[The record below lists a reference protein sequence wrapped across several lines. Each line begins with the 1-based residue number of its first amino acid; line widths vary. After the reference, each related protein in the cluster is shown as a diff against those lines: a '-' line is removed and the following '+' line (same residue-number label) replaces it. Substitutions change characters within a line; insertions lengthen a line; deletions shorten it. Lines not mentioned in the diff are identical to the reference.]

1 MKQEA
6 FQMSLLLDYYGGL
19 LTEKQK
25 TYFDLY
31 YNQDLSL
38 GEIAE
43 QEGVSRQS
51 IHDTIARTQAILRT
65 TEEAAGCLAMA
76 RRTHDAAREVIGLAQ
91 GLQQHADPEVRRCA
105 QGILSAAS
113 QLLKE

>member
-6 FQMSLLLDYYGGL
+6 FTMSLLLDYYGAL
-19 LTEKQK
+19 LTDKQK

-43 QEGVSRQS
+43 QEGISRQGV
-51 IHDTIARTQAILRT
+51 HDAISRTEAILRGM
-65 TEEAAGCLAMA
+65 EEATGCLKQA
-76 RRTHDAAREVIGLAQ
+76 RSLRKLRQEITAA
-91 GLQQHADPEVRRCA
+91 
-105 QGILSAAS
+105 AAP
-113 QLLKE
+113 LLKHEDPNVRQSAQRICAALSSVKE

>member
-31 YNQDLSL
+31 YNQDFSL

-51 IHDTIARTQAILRT
+51 IHDTIARTQSILLA
-65 TEEAAGCLAMA
+65 TEEAAGCVAMA
-76 RRTHDAAREVIGLAQ
+76 RRMHDAAREVIALAQ
-91 GLQQHADPEVRRCA
+91 SLTQHTDAAVRGCA

>member
-19 LTEKQK
+19 LTEKQR

-43 QEGVSRQS
+43 QEGVSRQG
-51 IHDTIARTQAILRT
+51 IHDTIARTESILRA
-65 TEEAAGCLAMA
+65 TEEATGCVAMA
-76 RRTHDAAREVIGLAQ
+76 QKSRAAAQ
-91 GLQQHADPEVRRCA
+91 KITALTEPLLQHEDPAVRQRA
-105 QGILSAAS
+105 EQILSALS
-113 QLLKE
+113 FV